1 MSGTPTTQSR
11 DARSDTVLVL
21 AVAKPRLGQSD
32 RTDRTQQILVDFLG
46 FVELI
51 IVGGFGH
58 DIVSV
63 VENQNQ
69 IIPDI
74 TVILNDKIIECVHQI
89 VVF

>member
-1 MSGTPTTQSR
+1 MVRVT
-11 DARSDTVLVL
+11 
-21 AVAKPRLGQSD
+21 GQ
-32 RTDRTQQILVDFLG
+32 I
-46 FVELI
+46 VELI